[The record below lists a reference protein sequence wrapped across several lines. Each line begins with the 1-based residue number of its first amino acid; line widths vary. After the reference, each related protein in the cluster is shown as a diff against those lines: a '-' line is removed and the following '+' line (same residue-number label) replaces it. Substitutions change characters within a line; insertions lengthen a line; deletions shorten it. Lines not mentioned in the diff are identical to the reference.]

1 MMEKLAELIWK
12 ALEPKIAEVT
22 EKAYIK
28 GGEDMIRRF
37 AFVYDAVAK
46 TANEDVYA
54 EAGAIDIDDLDVEL
68 SQTIFEELED
78 V

>member
-46 TANEDVYA
+46 TAKEDVYA
-54 EAGAIDIDDLDVEL
+54 DAGAIPIEEISKEQFDAIVDDMGE
-68 SQTIFEELED
+68 I
-78 V
+78 